1 MAKKDVLTSGTR
13 TSWNN
18 RRVPVQREER
28 VGPTPETAA
37 KLKPWPMNELVAAGE
52 LSTAQYETA
61 IQIVQAFK
69 FISSTVGFKPLD
81 LGKIGG
87 GHGEIGAAGERKF
100 AVYKR
105 WGNSVQGFV
114 PPDAPLPTAMRIRME
129 SLSVRPHVI
138 VEMIEDERPI
148 HSNMLQTLSIAI
160 TRWQEIALEYD
171 KEVQAARSAAGDRA
185 TIMVPDR
192 AELTV

>member
-1 MAKKDVLTSGTR
+1 MGKKNSLGSGTR
-13 TSWNN
+13 TTWNN
-18 RRVPVQREER
+18 RRAPVKREER

-37 KLKPWPMNELVAAGE
+37 KLKPWPMNELVAASKI
-52 LSTAQYETA
+52 STAQYEAA
-61 IQIVQAFK
+61 IQIVQAFR

-114 PPDAPLPTAMRIRME
+114 PEDAPKIVAKRIKAA
-129 SLSVRPHVI
+129 SLNVRPHVI

-148 HSNMLQTLSIAI
+148 HSSMLKTLSIAI
-160 TRWQEIALEYD
+160 SRWQEVALEYD
-171 KEVQAARSAAGDRA
+171 KEAQAARGSGGDRH
-185 TIMVPDR
+185 TIMVDDR
-192 AELTV
+192 PELAV